1 MKRYGVS
8 VSKHGQHCLDYQ
20 IFSVTVSNFPTSV
33 HKASEEGLIPLTP
46 LPETQERKKEK
57 PPPYGL
63 PGPRLRNLYSTT
75 FCLAICPGPWHARRT
90 APRQCARAGP
100 ARREPGSQACAAA
113 LRLLPRLLPP
123 LELLPVRPRGREA
136 EMADEIAKAQA
147 ARPGG
152 DTIFGKIIRKEIPA
166 KIIFEDDQCLAFHDI
181 SPQAP
186 THFLVIPK
194 KHISQISVAEDDD
207 ESLLGHLMIV
217 GKKCAADLGL
227 KKGYRM
233 VVNEGSDGGQSVY
246 HVHLH
251 VLGGRQMN
259 WPPG

>member
-1 MKRYGVS
+1 
-8 VSKHGQHCLDYQ
+8 
-20 IFSVTVSNFPTSV
+20 
-33 HKASEEGLIPLTP
+33 
-46 LPETQERKKEK
+46 
-57 PPPYGL
+57 
-63 PGPRLRNLYSTT
+63 
-75 FCLAICPGPWHARRT
+75 
-90 APRQCARAGP
+90 
-100 ARREPGSQACAAA
+100 
-113 LRLLPRLLPP
+113 
-123 LELLPVRPRGREA
+123 
-136 EMADEIAKAQA
+136 MADEIAKAQV

-166 KIIFEDDQCLAFHDI
+166 KIIFEDDRVGHRAPSRSWAECLAFHDI

-194 KHISQISVAEDDD
+194 KHISQISAAEDDD

-217 GKKCAADLGL
+217 GKKCAANLGL
-227 KKGYRM
+227 NKGYRM

-251 VLGGRQMN
+251 VLGGRQMH

>member
-1 MKRYGVS
+1 M
-8 VSKHGQHCLDYQ
+8 
-20 IFSVTVSNFPTSV
+20 
-33 HKASEEGLIPLTP
+33 GLI
-46 LPETQERKKEK
+46 TQSPISQVPAELRHA
-57 PPPYGL
+57 GGSRS
-63 PGPRLRNLYSTT
+63 PG
-75 FCLAICPGPWHARRT
+75 
-90 APRQCARAGP
+90 RQCARAGFTG
-100 ARREPGSQACAAA
+100 AQEPGDLRRLGCALSRRT
-113 LRLLPRLLPP
+113 LRGFLPP
-123 LELLPVRPRGREA
+123 SEPLPGPPRGREA
-136 EMADEIAKAQA
+136 EMADEIAKAQV

-194 KHISQISVAEDDD
+194 KHISQISAAEDDD

-227 KKGYRM
+227 NKGYRM

-251 VLGGRQMN
+251 VLGGRQMH